1 MTAAAGFGSIRN
13 LEYLEEDNINA
24 LIPDRRLA
32 VEQMGLTAK
41 GGYDRSQFVY
51 DVVTDSYRCP
61 QGMVLSCCGTV
72 TVNSRA
78 SRRYANPRACRHC
91 QQVKHCTKGKHR
103 VLIRDE
109 NEAVRERMREKLQQE
124 VNQEIYRL
132 RAHTAEAPYGCI
144 KRNWKF
150 THVLRRGIAKVAAE
164 VALVFSLHNILKLGA
179 VLHPV

>member
-1 MTAAAGFGSIRN
+1 
-13 LEYLEEDNINA
+13 
-24 LIPDRRLA
+24 
-32 VEQMGLTAK
+32 MGLTAK
-41 GGYDRSQFVY
+41 GSYDRSQFVY
-51 DVVTDSYRCP
+51 DAVTDRYRCP
-61 QGMVLSCCGTV
+61 HGMVLNCCGTV
-72 TVNSRA
+72 TVNGRA
-78 SRRYANPRACRHC
+78 SRRYANPSACRSC
-91 QQVKHCTKGKHR
+91 QQVKNCTKGNHR

-150 THVLRRGIAKVAAE
+150 TYVLRRGIAKVAAE

>member
-1 MTAAAGFGSIRN
+1 M
-13 LEYLEEDNINA
+13 
-24 LIPDRRLA
+24 
-32 VEQMGLTAK
+32 
-41 GGYDRSQFVY
+41 
-51 DVVTDSYRCP
+51 
-61 QGMVLSCCGTV
+61 
-72 TVNSRA
+72 
-78 SRRYANPRACRHC
+78 
-91 QQVKHCTKGKHR
+91 
-103 VLIRDE
+103 LIRDE

-124 VNQEIYRL
+124 VNQEIYQL